1 MANFQRQYTGENFGV
16 RLSDDKIGA
25 AQQRMN
31 NLILGADKM
40 VYDSF
45 KENEKRF
52 ADMTDVDLETYLSTA
67 SANAQSKMVED
78 YNKIATDIVR
88 KRKGFQNL
96 TPEDWQELNLGRKV
110 LEGKQKQMIAN
121 QERYMTD
128 REMVQRNPDKYDM
141 DKWNQQFATEY
152 LQSGQYPE
160 APLPIKAKDV
170 SNALML
176 ASQKINREY
185 SPTPIEK
192 TEGGIRYRNTQTT
205 NLLPEEVD
213 DFIIGNILGDDAMV
227 QGLIEDFDA
236 EPESVKLRYLDADNS
251 GSLDSGERSVATT
264 RDMKRDNPLL
274 QYAIENPRYRRSSVT
289 TKLGTWQPIPT
300 PKSTTTAFNWN
311 IGIGA
316 GNNQNA
322 IFDKQKNITL
332 GKETFD
338 TFLSLGWK
346 SFTSDPQM
354 IQTYR
359 DLDTGQKRDLNKATR
374 FEVVGY
380 SPDKDMLVVKVV
392 DRVTGLREG
401 KLIGLDATQYD
412 DLLRSKPFGID
423 RESLRKGGV
432 EEGASTTPTML
443 AAPKQGKRLY

>member
-31 NLILGADKM
+31 NLILSADEM
-40 VYDSF
+40 VYNSF

-52 ADMTDVDLETYLSTA
+52 ASMTDVDLETYLSTA

-96 TPEDWQELNLGRKV
+96 TPDDWQELNLGRKV
-110 LEGKQKQMIAN
+110 LESKQKQMLAN
-121 QERYMTD
+121 QERYLTD
-128 REMVQRNPDKYDM
+128 RELVQRNPDKYDV

-160 APLPIKAKDV
+160 APLPIKAVDV
-170 SNALML
+170 TKHLMES
-176 ASQKINREY
+176 SQKITREY
-185 SPTPIEK
+185 SPTPVEK
-192 TEGGIRYRNTQTT
+192 TEGGIRYRTTQTA

-213 DFIIGNILGDDAMV
+213 DFIMGAILPNPQAV
-227 QGLIEDFDA
+227 QGLINDF
-236 EPESVKLRYLDADNS
+236 ESQPESVKVKYLDTS
-251 GSLDSGERSVATT
+251 GDGIVDSGERSIANTQS
-264 RDMKRDNPLL
+264 MGRDNPVIRWALD
-274 QYAIENPRYRRSSVT
+274 NPKYRQAAVT
-289 TKLGTWQPIPT
+289 QKMGTWQPIST
-300 PKSTTTAFNWN
+300 PRATTAAFNWN
-311 IGIGA
+311 IGIGS
-316 GNNQNA
+316 GNNRNKE
-322 IFDKQKNITL
+322 FDKQENITL
-332 GKETFD
+332 GKETFSN
-338 TFLSLGWK
+338 FLNLGRQ

-359 DLDTGQKRDLNKATR
+359 DLETGQQRDLNKATR

-423 RESLRKGGV
+423 RGSLRQEVLGKAT
-432 EEGASTTPTML
+432 GATTSQ
-443 AAPKQGKRLY
+443 KQGRKLY